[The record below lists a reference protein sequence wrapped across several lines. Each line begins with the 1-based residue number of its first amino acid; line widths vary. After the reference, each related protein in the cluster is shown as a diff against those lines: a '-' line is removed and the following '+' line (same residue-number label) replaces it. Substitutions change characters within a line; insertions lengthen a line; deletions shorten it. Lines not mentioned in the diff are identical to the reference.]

1 MLPHT
6 ATANRISCDL
16 VARGPTNP
24 RASLLVVQDP
34 HREFAQAAP
43 ESAANQ
49 VHAPAL
55 LEPQDQRRKQTDILP
70 DPLGPRYSANKF
82 LRPLAPCGKENCWL
96 QRCPEAQEHRSAP
109 EKRHQPAATL
119 SLPGAKI

>member
-49 VHAPAL
+49 AHAPPL
-55 LEPQDQRRKQTDILP
+55 LEPQDQRRKTKRYP
-70 DPLGPRYSANKF
+70 PRSTKPAIFRKQFSATSGSMWQRK
-82 LRPLAPCGKENCWL
+82 LLATT
-96 QRCPEAQEHRSAP
+96 RS
-109 EKRHQPAATL
+109 
-119 SLPGAKI
+119 